1 MTKPK
6 KHPQI
11 KVVDLKRKAP
21 TAPPTSVELLAEA
34 QEIQEDR
41 AKQYDQP
48 GGERSMDRTVRA
60 FNIITRRENTDR
72 ELRESDGWLLMQ
84 LLKDV
89 RDQTTEVPHT
99 DSIKD
104 KVSYSSL
111 QGEARLAG
119 N

>member
-34 QEIQEDR
+34 QEIQENR

-89 RDQTTEVPHT
+89 RDQNTEAPHP